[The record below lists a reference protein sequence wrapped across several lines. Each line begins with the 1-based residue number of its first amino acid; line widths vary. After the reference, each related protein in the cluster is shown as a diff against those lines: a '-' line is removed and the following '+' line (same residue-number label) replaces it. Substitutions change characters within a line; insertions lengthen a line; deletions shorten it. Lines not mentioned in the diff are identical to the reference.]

1 LYYLCAMK
9 NEILVPDHFPDLKEE
24 ALKVA
29 VERREKYS
37 LGRDLL
43 AKEFNDAIAN
53 RLLAESKNKLKC
65 DKCGKEFNAGI
76 NPVNNTKCPDCR

>member
-1 LYYLCAMK
+1 MK

-29 VERREKYS
+29 VARREKYS

-43 AKEFNDAIAN
+43 AKEFNDAIAT
-53 RLLAESKNKLKC
+53 RLLAVSKNKMKC
-65 DKCGKEFNAGI
+65 GKCGKEFDAGVSGVDI
-76 NPVNNTKCPDCR
+76 TKCPECR